1 MDRKKINIFTLV
13 ICFIYVISA
22 IYFLLKKDFASIGI
36 IAFCIVVNIVLLICN
51 KKLSRLVENNIYV
64 ILSLFVMFSSLLG
77 SCFRFYDIINH
88 YDDFLHLWS
97 GIISTNI
104 AYLLI
109 KYFIKKEWIKD
120 INKIFIVIFLFMFT
134 MGIGSLWE
142 VMEFSLDTLFGMNTQ
157 IGGLKDTMIDIIDAL
172 VGGLVSIPYFL
183 GKIKKN
189 LSQN

>member
-22 IYFLLKKDFASIGI
+22 IYFLLKKDFGSIGI